1 MNYQVLDVK
10 VKDTEEIGKL
20 YTYFLDNSQEIDP
33 NRVRPVIVICPGGG
47 YGMVSDR
54 EAEPIAMRF
63 LGAGYHAVILRY
75 SVAPAAHYPTA
86 LRQLAWTVAY
96 LREHAAE
103 YHIDP
108 NKVVVAGFSAG
119 GHLAASYGVF
129 WKKKTFLAEELEV
142 DAKQLRPNGLL
153 LSYPVI
159 TSGPKAHR
167 DSFKNL
173 LGDQYD
179 NLVDEMSLENQV
191 TLDTPKT
198 FLWHTAPDDCVPV
211 ENSILFFTALHA
223 LEIPV
228 EMHIYPVGGHGLGL
242 GLAALGLQTKR
253 HRAMSIKMPCAKS
266 ARAGFLLRLTGCGIY
281 KKRNFKGCRNEKKI
295 RHEINRMTAGER
307 II

>member
-1 MNYQVLDVK
+1 MPL
-10 VKDTEEIGKL
+10 
-20 YTYFLDNSQEIDP
+20 F
-33 NRVRPVIVICPGGG
+33 C
-47 YGMVSDR
+47 
-54 EAEPIAMRF
+54 A
-63 LGAGYHAVILRY
+63 
-75 SVAPAAHYPTA
+75 TA
-86 LRQLAWTVAY
+86 LHRQLITRPHFASLPGL
-96 LREHAAE
+96 LR
-103 YHIDP
+103 ICGSMRQNITLDP

-242 GLAALGLQTKR
+242 ANEETQSYEYQNAVREECQSWISLAIDWMRHLLKNGIFKR
-253 HRAMSIKMPCAKS
+253 T
-266 ARAGFLLRLTGCGIY
+266 AGMR
-281 KKRNFKGCRNEKKI
+281 KKY

>member
-129 WKKKTFLAEELEV
+129 WKKKTFLAEELGV
-142 DAKQLRPNGLL
+142 DAEQLRPNGLL

-167 DSFKNL
+167 GSFTKL
-173 LGDQYD
+173 LGDRYD
-179 NLVDEMSLENQV
+179 ELVDEMSLENQS
-191 TLDTPKT
+191 
-198 FLWHTAPDDCVPV
+198 A
-211 ENSILFFTALHA
+211 SIRRRPSCG
-223 LEIPV
+223 IPR
-228 EMHIYPVGGHGLGL
+228 GRL
-242 GLAALGLQTKR
+242 
-253 HRAMSIKMPCAKS
+253 
-266 ARAGFLLRLTGCGIY
+266 RAGRKLHSVLYSTACTGDSGRNAYLSGRRPWPWAC
-281 KKRNFKGCRNEKKI
+281 KRRDTEL
-295 RHEINRMTAGER
+295 
-307 II
+307 